1 MLHKFFI
8 HFSLVILFA
17 FTQMGVATHEISHLS
32 DYNQSD
38 YNQQNQ
44 HSNQQSKQDKQSPNH
59 QCQQCIS
66 HADVESA
73 LAASAILLVFN
84 QSLSAPVSDSHSSFF
99 NLLNRAYS
107 ARAPPQTA

>member
-1 MLHKFFI
+1 MLQRFFI

-32 DYNQSD
+32 DFNQLNYNQK
-38 YNQQNQ
+38 
-44 HSNQQSKQDKQSPNH
+44 NQQSKQDKQSPNH
-59 QCQQCIS
+59 QCEQCIS

-84 QSLSAPVSDSHSSFF
+84 QSSYVPVSDTYFSFF
-99 NLLNRAYS
+99 NPPPRTYS
-107 ARAPPQTA
+107 ARAPPHTA

>member
-1 MLHKFFI
+1 MLHRFFI

-32 DYNQSD
+32 DYS
-38 YNQQNQ
+38 QQ
-44 HSNQQSKQDKQSPNH
+44 NQQSKQDKQAPNH

-73 LAASAILLVFN
+73 LAASALLLVFN
-84 QSLSAPVSDSHSSFF
+84 QSLSAPVSDNHSAFF

-107 ARAPPQTA
+107 ARAPPQIA

>member
-1 MLHKFFI
+1 MLHRFFI

-32 DYNQSD
+32 DYNQQ
-38 YNQQNQ
+38 NQENQ
-44 HSNQQSKQDKQSPNH
+44 HSNQQSKQDKQAPNH

-66 HADVESA
+66 HADIESA

-84 QSLSAPVSDSHSSFF
+84 QSLSAPVSDSHFSFF

>member
-1 MLHKFFI
+1 MLHEFFI

-32 DYNQSD
+32 DYNQ
-38 YNQQNQ
+38 QNQ
-44 HSNQQSKQDKQSPNH
+44 HSNQQSKQDKQAPNH

-73 LAASAILLVFN
+73 LAASALLLVFN
-84 QSLSAPVSDSHSSFF
+84 QSLSAPVSDSHSAFF
-99 NLLNRAYS
+99 YLLNRAYS